1 MMDFSLEPLLC
12 AILAGLAAAGLAWAL
27 SRLAASGAA
36 PGLGAARKHERRIP
50 FLFRAILPLTT
61 RLNGFFGMPGFNRAR
76 ARVHQQLVQ
85 AGFDDALMP
94 DEFLSI
100 QALMTFG
107 VGCGLA
113 LSLLALTA
121 LSKSGVDA
129 ALQSRPLALAV
140 LCVVFCGLYPSMWL
154 SRAIRLRLH
163 SIIRALPFVIDL
175 LTLSVEAGLDFMAAI
190 KNIVSRRDPD
200 PIGEEWNRVLLEIQL
215 GKTRREALKNM
226 AARIRQT
233 DVQSLVNALVQA
245 DEMGVSIGSILRI
258 QADQIRQRRFTRAE
272 KLANEAP
279 VKMLFPLLVFIFP
292 AVFLI
297 LLGPVILQVAR
308 SGF

>member
-1 MMDFSLEPLLC
+1 MNASVIPWVC
-12 AILAGLAAAGLAWAL
+12 AALAGAAAAGVAWALGRLAAAGA
-27 SRLAASGAA
+27 GA
-36 PGLGAARKHERRIP
+36 GMGAGRKQERRLP
-50 FLFRAILPLTT
+50 FLFRALLPLTT
-61 RLNGFFGMPGFNRAR
+61 RANGFFSQPGFNRAR
-76 ARVHQQLVQ
+76 TRVHRQLVQ

-94 DEFLSI
+94 DEFLSL
-100 QALMTFG
+100 QALMTVG
-107 VGCGLA
+107 VGGGLA
-113 LSLLALTA
+113 LLLLALTA
-121 LSKSGVDA
+121 LSKGGLDA
-129 ALQSRPLALAV
+129 ALQTRPLTLAI
-140 LCVVFCGLYPSMWL
+140 LCILFCGLYPSMWL
-154 SRAIRLRLH
+154 SRTIRFRLQ
-163 SIIRALPFVIDL
+163 SIMRALPFVIDL

-190 KNIVSRRDPD
+190 KNIIARRDPD

-226 AARIRQT
+226 AARIRQP
-233 DVQSLVNALVQA
+233 DVQSLVTALVQA
-245 DEMGVSIGSILRI
+245 DEMGVSIGAILRI

-297 LLGPVILQVAR
+297 LLGPVVLQVAR